1 MRIPKGKVTAI
12 IGGNGAGK
20 SALFKLMARLYEP
33 DSGEIRF
40 GEEAVSGY
48 DLSQWRD
55 RFFYVFQ
62 KKPLIGGTVRENI
75 TYGLGRE
82 ISDEELKAAAK
93 QANCLD
99 FVMEKPLGFE
109 EDVGLGG
116 SNFSGG
122 QGQCISIA
130 RAMLRDADYLL
141 LDEATSNLDVI
152 SEAMVT
158 ETMDHLMEGRT
169 MVMIAHNYAATR
181 NADYI
186 VVLGTEG

>member
-1 MRIPKGKVTAI
+1 MTFGYGNGQEVLKDLSMRIPKGKVTAI

-20 SALFKLMARLYEP
+20 SMLFQLMARLYEP

-62 KKPLIGGTVRENI
+62 KKPLISGTVRENI

-93 QANCLD
+93 
-99 FVMEKPLGFE
+99 
-109 EDVGLGG
+109 
-116 SNFSGG
+116 
-122 QGQCISIA
+122 
-130 RAMLRDADYLL
+130 
-141 LDEATSNLDVI
+141 
-152 SEAMVT
+152 
-158 ETMDHLMEGRT
+158 
-169 MVMIAHNYAATR
+169 
-181 NADYI
+181 
-186 VVLGTEG
+186 